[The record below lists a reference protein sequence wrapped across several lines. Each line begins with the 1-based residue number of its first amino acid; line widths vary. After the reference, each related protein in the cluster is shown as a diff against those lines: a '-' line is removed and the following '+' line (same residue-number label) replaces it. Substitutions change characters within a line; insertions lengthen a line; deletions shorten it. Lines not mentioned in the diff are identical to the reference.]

1 MSGSNCSK
9 KLWKFKHGYSK
20 LVVGSDEQDKGVET
34 C

>member
-1 MSGSNCSK
+1 MSGSNWSK
-9 KLWKFKHGYSK
+9 NLERGYSK